1 MELLQPARLVVVEK
15 QVKEERE
22 ERISEIV
29 NYLVKDVI
37 TDTEQFFEKLSEVFH
52 VFHIM
57 F

>member
-15 QVKEERE
+15 QVEEERE

-37 TDTEQFFEKLSEVFH
+37 SDTEQFFEKLSEVFH